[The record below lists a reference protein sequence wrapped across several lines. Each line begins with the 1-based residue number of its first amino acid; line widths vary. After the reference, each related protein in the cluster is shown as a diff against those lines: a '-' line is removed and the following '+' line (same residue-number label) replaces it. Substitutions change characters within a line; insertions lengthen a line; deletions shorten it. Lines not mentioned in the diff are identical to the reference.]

1 MRNSERKKFRENIKS
16 DRDWRIYSRIGRTFL
31 ISERQTKIISISEKQ
46 KKVKN
51 KTRK

>member
-1 MRNSERKKFRENIKS
+1 MRKSERKKFRENIKS
-16 DRDWRIYSRIGRTFL
+16 DRDWRIYSRR
-31 ISERQTKIISISEKQ
+31 ERGLFQFQKVLQT